1 MHATLV
7 EFHRRFPDVDVRT
20 VDGSEV
26 APKNWT
32 GC

>member
-1 MHATLV
+1 MENEDLEILEDAKSETEEL
-7 EFHRRFPDVDVRT
+7 ET
-20 VDGSEV
+20 EV